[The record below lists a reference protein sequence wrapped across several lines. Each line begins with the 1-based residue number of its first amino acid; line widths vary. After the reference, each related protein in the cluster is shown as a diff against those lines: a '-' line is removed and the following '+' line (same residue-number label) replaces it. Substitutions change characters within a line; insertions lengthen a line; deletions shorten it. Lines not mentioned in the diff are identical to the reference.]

1 MRSTISELENAVRL
15 FSHLSAASN
24 LHFHGFDEKKIDT
37 HVEYCKNVLDAA
49 KPHLE
54 AAIREEQQI
63 RQRQE
68 VARQLAL
75 AEEAS
80 RKAEEQ
86 RKFQVSLYSTCTSM
100 AVVHEHISLSPV
112 CHQFFDTYSVKTVGE
127 EKARG

>member
-1 MRSTISELENAVRL
+1 MRSTIAELENAVRL

-54 AAIREEQQI
+54 AAMREEQQI

-68 VARQLAL
+68 VARQVAL
-75 AEEAS
+75 AEEAR
-80 RKAEEQ
+80 RKAEEH
-86 RKFQVSLYSTCTSM
+86 RKFQVSLLYTLMT
-100 AVVHEHISLSPV
+100 EHSCPLCMDIFL
-112 CHQFFDTYSVKTVGE
+112 
-127 EKARG
+127 